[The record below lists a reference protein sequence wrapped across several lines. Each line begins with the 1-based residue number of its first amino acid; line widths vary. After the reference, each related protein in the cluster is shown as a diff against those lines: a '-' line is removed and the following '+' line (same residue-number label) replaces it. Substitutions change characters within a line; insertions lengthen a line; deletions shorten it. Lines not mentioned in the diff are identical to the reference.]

1 MPNLSN
7 EISQPPYLSR
17 FAHLRMTRDAEGVLL
32 VEMHT
37 DGGPIV
43 FDAIDHEQFVDAFY
57 EIGRD
62 RNNKVVILTGVGDY
76 MADINFGSF
85 GNVGDA
91 NVWSKVHDEGT
102 QILENIAN
110 IRVPLI
116 AAIEGRAHIHTEYAL
131 LANVVVA
138 GRSVT
143 FNDLPH
149 FAGGIV
155 PGDGIFTTWSYRAGA
170 GRTESFLLNPEPIS
184 AQDGCRLG
192 CRESCRGGRSGC
204 RQGAIVGRDL
214 FEAAGDDPSKQP
226 YSFRA
231 TAEGAH
237 RARTGIWPGSGGRE
251 RRSAGAADDGEGRL
265 APATSS
271 IPTSNHRPSQTNGE
285 QRRPSMSLQSELDT
299 FKNAWLE
306 RVGPDTAK
314 LVDQD
319 NLALQALA
327 DNALRAG
334 DRFPAIV
341 LRNQLGEDI
350 DLGELAKTQPLVVT
364 FYRGGW
370 CPYCNLELRAYQ
382 KALPEIEALWGK
394 AHCHHPRDSRQ
405 FALDG

>member
-1 MPNLSN
+1 MLNPSN
-7 EISQPPYLSR
+7 EISQPDYFSR

-57 EIGRD
+57 KIGRD

-76 MADINFGSF
+76 MADIDFNSF

-138 GRSVT
+138 ARSAT

-184 AQDGCRLG
+184 AQTAADWGVVSHIVEDGQAVAKA
-192 CRESCRGGRSGC
+192 RSL
-204 RQGAIVGRDL
+204 AEIYL
-214 FEAAGDDPSKQP
+214 KQP
-226 YSFRA
+226 ETTRRNSRIHFVQPLKERIVREVGYGLA
-231 TAEGAH
+231 LEGAS
-237 RARTGIWPGSGGRE
+237 AAALVQQTAAKGS
-251 RRSAGAADDGEGRL
+251 
-265 APATSS
+265 
-271 IPTSNHRPSQTNGE
+271 
-285 QRRPSMSLQSELDT
+285 
-299 FKNAWLE
+299 
-306 RVGPDTAK
+306 
-314 LVDQD
+314 
-319 NLALQALA
+319 
-327 DNALRAG
+327 
-334 DRFPAIV
+334 
-341 LRNQLGEDI
+341 
-350 DLGELAKTQPLVVT
+350 
-364 FYRGGW
+364 
-370 CPYCNLELRAYQ
+370 
-382 KALPEIEALWGK
+382 
-394 AHCHHPRDSRQ
+394 
-405 FALDG
+405 